1 MLREIYNPKQYSG
14 EGFRRWFTDDY
25 FDLIVWYK
33 NDRKTIDGFQLC
45 YDKEHKERALTWRS
59 SGSYV
64 HTGVD
69 DGEIYGGYKMSPV
82 LVSDGS
88 FDKDRI
94 AERFLRASDGID
106 KDIVS
111 IVHQRLLDYT

>member
-69 DGEIYGGYKMSPV
+69 DGEIYGDTRCP
-82 LVSDGS
+82 
-88 FDKDRI
+88 
-94 AERFLRASDGID
+94 RFLFQTEVLIKTGL
-106 KDIVS
+106 
-111 IVHQRLLDYT
+111 QRDFYERLMELIRI